1 MLGYVAIGIPCG
13 ILCDS
18 IGLNALQVF
27 LLSALF
33 YSGAGQFMIPNMYLA
48 ASPLASIIASVSL
61 VNTRQMLYSAS
72 FAPEC
77 QGVSKRLAFL
87 FAATVTDES
96 YGVST
101 TKFAEGG
108 WSVDRALM
116 VNLFSQSSWALS
128 NVAGVLVGGV
138 IGIPLNIAAFAMT
151 AIFVCLLVTQ
161 RMTSA
166 NIVAIVLA
174 MAGVYLCKAVG
185 LTGPAILV
193 GALVGVAG
201 AMAYA
206 SLRDRRIVAAA
217 AALDA
222 GAACARQ
229 AGDPDAG
236 ASGAGEGCGEHR
248 AEEGRADGAEGAL
261 ADSARPVHDARS
273 AGGAGGARVCCGA
286 DGEVSAKGRGCSAA
300 ASGADA
306 DADGDADADRV
317 PSAAVTDAEDGLGDG
332 VVDPARADDEAVAEG
347 VVAGSAWPAGDVE
360 PAAGAHAMRG
370 DRVASSTGPEDGG
383 GR

>member
-1 MLGYVAIGIPCG
+1 MITGKHIEEAFRAAVPIMLGYVAIGIPCG
-13 ILCDS
+13 ILCNS

-101 TKFAEGG
+101 AKFEEGS
-108 WSVDRALM
+108 WSVDRALF

-128 NVAGVLVGGV
+128 NVVGVLVGSAV
-138 IGIPLNIAAFAMT
+138 NIPLNIASFAMT
-151 AIFVCLLVTQ
+151 SIFICLLVTQ

-166 NIVAIVLA
+166 NIIAIVAA
-174 MAGVYLCKAVG
+174 MLGVYVCKALG

-193 GALVGVAG
+193 GAVLG
-201 AMAYA
+201 
-206 SLRDRRIVAAA
+206 VAAA
-217 AALDA
+217 MTCSSLLA
-222 GAACARQ
+222 GRR
-229 AGDPDAG
+229 
-236 ASGAGEGCGEHR
+236 SGT
-248 AEEGRADGAEGAL
+248 
-261 ADSARPVHDARS
+261 
-273 AGGAGGARVCCGA
+273 
-286 DGEVSAKGRGCSAA
+286 A
-300 ASGADA
+300 ASDEG
-306 DADGDADADRV
+306 
-317 PSAAVTDAEDGLGDG
+317 G
-332 VVDPARADDEAVAEG
+332 V
-347 VVAGSAWPAGDVE
+347 
-360 PAAGAHAMRG
+360 
-370 DRVASSTGPEDGG
+370 SS
-383 GR
+383 